1 MSMQFEFG
9 DDDAIVSLSGEF
21 TFTDHVAFKAIS
33 VRLFER
39 QGQPIIIDLARLEF
53 IDSAG
58 LGMLL
63 IVRDEADKAHRG
75 LILRSP
81 CGQVK
86 RMFDVTK
93 FDTLF
98 TVEA

>member
-1 MSMQFEFG
+1 MRFEF
-9 DDDAIVSLSGEF
+9 DNDDASVSISGEF
-21 TFTDHVAFKAIS
+21 TFTDHIAFKAIAS
-33 VRLFER
+33 RLFAR
-39 QGQPIIIDLARLEF
+39 QGKPIVIDLAKLEF

-63 IVRDEADKAHRG
+63 IVREEADKAHRS
-75 LILRSP
+75 LVLRGP

-93 FDTLF
+93 FDTIF

>member
-1 MSMQFEFG
+1 MRFEF
-9 DDDAIVSLSGEF
+9 DADESKVSISAEF
-21 TFTDHVAFKAIS
+21 TFTDHATFKVIAARLLDGQDKAI
-33 VRLFER
+33 V
-39 QGQPIIIDLARLEF
+39 IDLAKLEF

-63 IVRDEADKAHRG
+63 IVRDEADKARRS
-75 LILRSP
+75 LVLRSP

>member
-1 MSMQFEFG
+1 MRFEFDN
-9 DDDAIVSLSGEF
+9 DDTTVSISGEF
-21 TFTDHVAFKAIS
+21 TFTDHVAFKAIAS
-33 VRLFER
+33 RLLER
-39 QGQPIIIDLARLEF
+39 QGTPIIIDLAKLEF

-63 IVRDEADKAHRG
+63 IVREEADKAHRS
-75 LILRSP
+75 LVLRGP

-93 FDTLF
+93 FGTLF

>member
-1 MSMQFEFG
+1 MRFEF
-9 DDDAIVSLSGEF
+9 DDDDSRVSISGEF
-21 TFTDHVAFKAIS
+21 TFIDHTAFKAIAN
-33 VRLFER
+33 RLFER
-39 QGQPIIIDLARLEF
+39 QGKPIVIDLTRLEF

-63 IVRDEADKAHRG
+63 IVRDEADKAGRD
-75 LILRSP
+75 LILRGP

>member
-1 MSMQFEFG
+1 MQFTFNDG
-9 DDDAIVSLSGEF
+9 DGSVSISGEF
-21 TFTDHVAFKAIS
+21 TFSDNVAF
-33 VRLFER
+33 R
-39 QGQPIIIDLARLEF
+39 DLTARLLQMPGPRIVIDVAQLAF

-63 IVRDEADKAHRG
+63 IVRDEAEEVSRKLVLRG
-75 LILRSP
+75 AQ
-81 CGQVK
+81 GQVQ
-86 RMFDVTK
+86 RMFAVTR

>member
-1 MSMQFEFG
+1 MRFEFD
-9 DDDAIVSLSGEF
+9 DDDARVSISGEF
-21 TFTDHVAFKAIS
+21 TFTDHIAFKAIAI
-33 VRLFER
+33 RLFKR
-39 QGQPIIIDLARLEF
+39 LGKPIVIDLAKLEF

-63 IVRDEADKAHRG
+63 IIRDEADKGGRR
-75 LILRSP
+75 LILRGP
-81 CGQVK
+81 CGQVR

>member
-1 MSMQFEFG
+1 MRFEFG
-9 DDDAIVSLSGEF
+9 NDDATVSLSGEF
-21 TFTDHVAFKAIS
+21 TFTDHVAFKAIAS
-33 VRLFER
+33 RLFER
-39 QGQPIIIDLARLEF
+39 QGKPIVIDIAKLEF

-63 IVRDEADKAHRG
+63 IVRDEAEKAHRS
-75 LILRSP
+75 LVLRGP

>member
-1 MSMQFEFG
+1 MRFEF
-9 DDDAIVSLSGEF
+9 DNEDATVSISGEF
-21 TFTDHVAFKAIS
+21 TFTDHPAFKAIAS
-33 VRLFER
+33 RLLER
-39 QGQPIIIDLARLEF
+39 QGKPIVIDLAKLEF

-63 IVRDEADKAHRG
+63 IVRDEADKAGRRLVLRG
-75 LILRSP
+75 P

-86 RMFDVTK
+86 RMFEVTK

>member
-1 MSMQFEFG
+1 MQFEF
-9 DDDAIVSLSGEF
+9 DDDNARVSISGEF
-21 TFTDHVAFKAIS
+21 TFTDHIAFKAVAS
-33 VRLFER
+33 RLFER
-39 QGQPIIIDLARLEF
+39 QDKPIVIDLAKLEF

-63 IVRDEADKAHRG
+63 IVRDEANKARRS
-75 LILRSP
+75 LVLRNP

>member
-1 MSMQFEFG
+1 MRFEFE
-9 DDDAIVSLSGEF
+9 DDDARVSLSGEF
-21 TFTDHVAFKAIS
+21 TFIDHPAFRAIAT
-33 VRLFER
+33 RLFER
-39 QGQPIIIDLARLEF
+39 QGRPIIIDLTRLEF

-63 IVRDEADKAHRG
+63 IVRDEADKAGRDLVLRG
-75 LILRSP
+75 PR
-81 CGQVK
+81 GQVK

>member
-1 MSMQFEFG
+1 MRFEFNN
-9 DDDAIVSLSGEF
+9 DDTTVSISGEF
-21 TFTDHVAFKAIS
+21 TFTDHVAFKAIAS
-33 VRLFER
+33 RLLER
-39 QGQPIIIDLARLEF
+39 QGTPIIIDLAKLEF

-63 IVRDEADKAHRG
+63 IVREEADKAHRS
-75 LILRSP
+75 LVLRGP

>member
-1 MSMQFEFG
+1 MRFEF
-9 DDDAIVSLSGEF
+9 DNDDATVSISGEF
-21 TFTDHVAFKAIS
+21 TFTDHVAFKAIAS
-33 VRLFER
+33 RLFER
-39 QGQPIIIDLARLEF
+39 QGKPIVIDLAKLEF

-63 IVRDEADKAHRG
+63 IVREEADKAHRS
-75 LILRSP
+75 LVLRGP

-98 TVEA
+98 TVEV

>member
-1 MSMQFEFG
+1 MRFEF
-9 DDDAIVSLSGEF
+9 DDDGSRVPISGEF
-21 TFTDHVAFKAIS
+21 TFIDHPDFKVIAT
-33 VRLFER
+33 RLFEG
-39 QGQPIIIDLARLEF
+39 QGKPIVIDLTRLEF

-63 IVRDEADKAHRG
+63 IVRDEADKAGRDLVLRG
-75 LILRSP
+75 P

-93 FDTLF
+93 FNILF

>member
-1 MSMQFEFG
+1 MRFEF
-9 DDDAIVSLSGEF
+9 DDEDATVSISGEF
-21 TFTDHVAFKAIS
+21 TFTDHPAFKTIAS
-33 VRLFER
+33 RLFEG
-39 QGQPIIIDLARLEF
+39 QGKPIVIDLAKLEF

-63 IVRDEADKAHRG
+63 IVRDEADKAGRK
-75 LILRSP
+75 LILRGP

-86 RMFDVTK
+86 RMFEVTK

>member
-1 MSMQFEFG
+1 VRFEFD
-9 DDDAIVSLSGEF
+9 DDDAKVSISGEF
-21 TFTDHVAFKAIS
+21 TFTDHIAFKAIAT
-33 VRLFER
+33 RLFER
-39 QGQPIIIDLARLEF
+39 QGKPIVIDLSKLEF

-63 IVRDEADKAHRG
+63 IVKDEADKAHRS
-75 LILRSP
+75 LVLRSP
-81 CGQVK
+81 SGQVK
-86 RMFDVTK
+86 RMFEVTK